1 MNKKILTI
9 GTIIAVF
16 GIAIFTRPNSGG
28 LELPSCN
35 FKKVANTKINFFVD
49 HEVLESSSIEDIKKV
64 LDSSIKYANQVLK
77 NSCVPLTRSLGD
89 VSPLYI
95 DKNEVRSLDAARKL
109 IRMALEKQKILV
121 EQLSPNEKYGL
132 IFHGKYE
139 NQLGL
144 SGQASP
150 YFGSWFFAISSTGSI
165 HMLEHELGHLSWA
178 QHSERHPVPNLTMFL
193 KSAVPQEYQ
202 EKLVP
207 YARAFKCGDS
217 GTIMSYER
225 NILPI
230 YSSPQT
236 KYQGELCGNRESA
249 DNARVL
255 RDYALTLLEA
265 GTVGQ

>member
-9 GTIIAVF
+9 GTIITVF

-35 FKKVANTKINFFVD
+35 FEKVANTKINFFVD
-49 HEVLESSSIEDIKKV
+49 QEVLDLSSIEDIKKS

-77 NSCVPLTRSLGD
+77 NSCVPLARSLGD
-89 VSPLYI
+89 VAPLYI
-95 DKNEVRSLDAARKL
+95 DKNEVRSLDAASKL
-109 IRMALEKQKILV
+109 IRNTLANQKILV
-121 EQLSPNEKYGL
+121 EQLSPNEKYGV

-139 NQLGL
+139 NQLGF

-150 YFGSWFFAISSTGSI
+150 YFGSWFFAISSTSPI

-178 QHSERHPVPNLTMFL
+178 QHSESHPVPNLTMFL
-193 KSAVPQEYQ
+193 KSVVPQEYQ
-202 EKLVP
+202 EKLIP

-217 GTIMSYER
+217 GTIMSYEQ

-230 YSSPQT
+230 YSSPQI
-236 KYQGELCGNRESA
+236 KYQGGLCGNRESA

-255 RDYALTLLEA
+255 RDYALTLLKA

>member
-1 MNKKILTI
+1 MSKKILII
-9 GTIIAVF
+9 GCIIAVF
-16 GIAIFTRPNSGG
+16 GIAILTRPNSGG

-35 FKKVANTKINFFVD
+35 FEKVANTKINFFVD
-49 HEVLESSSIEDIKKV
+49 QEVLESSSIEDIKKS

-89 VSPLYI
+89 VVPLYI
-95 DKNEVRSLDAARKL
+95 DKNEDRSRDAARKL
-109 IRMALEKQKILV
+109 VRETLEKQKILV

-139 NQLGL
+139 SQLGF
-144 SGQASP
+144 SGSASL
-150 YFGSWFFAISSTGSI
+150 YFGSWFFAISSSAQI
-165 HMLEHELGHLSWA
+165 HLLEHELGHLSWA
-178 QHSERHPVPNLTMFL
+178 HHSESHPVPNLTMFL

-202 EKLVP
+202 DKLVP

-225 NILPI
+225 SILPI
-230 YSSPQT
+230 YSSPQI
-236 KYQGELCGNRESA
+236 KYQGEYCGNSESA

-255 RDYALTLLEA
+255 RDYALTLLEV
-265 GTVGQ
+265 GTVEQ